1 MSLQMDRLFT
11 YDAWANREVL
21 KSFQA
26 ATSVPAK
33 AIRLFSHVLSANRLW
48 YERIQQL
55 PQSFPVWAGFTIEQC
70 HSQVD
75 EVASLWERY
84 FHEMPRERLLQIV
97 NYKNTQGREWTS
109 TVEDILLHVVIHSEH
124 HRGQIAAEMRAAGNV
139 PALTDFIHAVR
150 SGSVA

>member
-1 MSLQMDRLFT
+1 MSQPMDRLFT
-11 YDAWANREVL
+11 YDTWANGEVL

-33 AIRLFSHVLSANRLW
+33 AIQLFSHVLSADRLW

-55 PQSFPVWAGFTIEQC
+55 PQSFPVWPDFTIEQC
-70 HSQVD
+70 QSQAA

-84 FHEMPRERLLQIV
+84 FHEMPRERLSQIV
-97 NYKNTQGREWTS
+97 DYKNTQGQSWTS

-124 HRGQIAAEMRAAGNV
+124 HRGQIAAEMRAAGNI

-150 SGSVA
+150 SGMV